1 MDRDKTV
8 FLKVIKMHQ
17 GIINSLCHVY
27 YRLEED
33 RRDTRQDI
41 ILQLW
46 RSFDTFRNECSISTW
61 IYKVSL
67 NTILSKIRKEKRS
80 VPKESL
86 SDAHEGIT
94 VAADDTLQQLMQVI
108 HYLEGTDKAI
118 VILHLEGYSHKET
131 GSMLGFTE
139 TNISTRLNRIKVK
152 LRELYNIKDH
162 ELK

>member
-1 MDRDKTV
+1 MDRDKIA
-8 FLKVIKMHQ
+8 FLEVIKVHQ

-46 RSFDTFRNECSISTW
+46 RSFLTFRNECNICTW
-61 IYKVSL
+61 VYKVSL
-67 NTILSKIRKEKRS
+67 NTILAKIRKERRS
-80 VPKESL
+80 VPQESL
-86 SDAHEGIT
+86 SEAHAGIT
-94 VAADDTLQQLMQVI
+94 LATDDTLQQLMQII
-108 HYLEGTDKAI
+108 HHLDSTDRAI

-139 TNISTRLNRIKVK
+139 TNISTRLNRIKTK
-152 LRELYNIKDH
+152 LREIYNIKDH
-162 ELK
+162 ELR

>member
-8 FLKVIKMHQ
+8 FLEVIKMHQ

-46 RSFDTFRNECSISTW
+46 RSFPTFRNECSISTW

-67 NTILSKIRKEKRS
+67 NTILSKIRKERRS
-80 VPKESL
+80 VRQESL
-86 SDAHEGIT
+86 SDAHEGIIA
-94 VAADDTLQQLMQVI
+94 AADDTLQQLMQVI
-108 HYLEGTDKAI
+108 HYL
-118 VILHLEGYSHKET
+118 
-131 GSMLGFTE
+131 
-139 TNISTRLNRIKVK
+139 
-152 LRELYNIKDH
+152 
-162 ELK
+162 